1 MTEISKP
8 HAAAGAGLAEK
19 DDGNAALR
27 RLTDSQPFKIFI
39 LLCVVAN
46 AVLLG
51 IDAHLGPNNPHH
63 KQIDLW
69 NHYFL
74 YLFTA
79 ELVLELLAAGPRRY
93 VRSGWNLFDAFIVAS
108 GYLAFI
114 PGITA
119 LRALRALRVFRLISN
134 VPQMRRVVEALAHA
148 LPGIS
153 SAMLVMAI
161 VFYIGAVMAATMFH
175 GVEGF
180 HDLGHSMIT
189 LMQLAFFDNW
199 GDTVRG
205 VMARYP
211 ESWIFLISFTL
222 IAAFA
227 IMNLFIGV
235 IVDAVQQMPL
245 SKAKAPSEAEML
257 QAQLLEE
264 VKALRAEI
272 AAMRRSGEASA
283 QAKG

>member
-1 MTEISKP
+1 MNDAMTPRDSATISEGP
-8 HAAAGAGLAEK
+8 Q
-19 DDGNAALR
+19 GNALLCRITGSNA
-27 RLTDSQPFKIFI
+27 FKIFI
-39 LLCVVAN
+39 LLCVVVN

-51 IDAHLGPNNPHH
+51 VDAHLGPNNPHH
-63 KQIDLW
+63 KAIDQW
-69 NHYFL
+69 NHVFL
-74 YLFTA
+74 YLFTI
-79 ELVLELLAAGPRRY
+79 ELVLEYLAAGPRRY
-93 VRSGWNLFDAFIVAS
+93 FRSGWNLFDVFIVAS
-108 GYLAFI
+108 GYLAFV

-153 SAMLVMAI
+153 SALLVMTI

-180 HDLGHSMIT
+180 NDLGQSMIT
-189 LMQLAFFDNW
+189 LLQLAFFDNW

-205 VMARYP
+205 VM
-211 ESWIFLISFTL
+211 ESHPASWMFLIGFTL

-245 SKAKAPSEAEML
+245 STPKAPSEADIT

-272 AAMRRSGEASA
+272 AAMRSQSGAP
-283 QAKG
+283 QG

>member
-1 MTEISKP
+1 
-8 HAAAGAGLAEK
+8 
-19 DDGNAALR
+19 
-27 RLTDSQPFKIFI
+27 
-39 LLCVVAN
+39 
-46 AVLLG
+46 
-51 IDAHLGPNNPHH
+51 
-63 KQIDLW
+63 
-69 NHYFL
+69 
-74 YLFTA
+74 
-79 ELVLELLAAGPRRY
+79 
-93 VRSGWNLFDAFIVAS
+93 
-108 GYLAFI
+108 
-114 PGITA
+114 
-119 LRALRALRVFRLISN
+119 
-134 VPQMRRVVEALAHA
+134 
-148 LPGIS
+148 
-153 SAMLVMAI
+153 
-161 VFYIGAVMAATMFH
+161 
-175 GVEGF
+175 VEGF

>member
-1 MTEISKP
+1 MNDAIPARES
-8 HAAAGAGLAEK
+8 AAMSDGRQ
-19 DDGNAALR
+19 GNATLQR
-27 RLTDSQPFKIFI
+27 ITGSNIFKIFI

-46 AVLLG
+46 AILLG
-51 IDAHLGPNNPHH
+51 YDAHHGPTHPHH
-63 KQIDLW
+63 KIVDQW

-74 YLFTA
+74 YLFTV
-79 ELVLELLAAGPRRY
+79 ELILEFLAAGPRRY
-93 VRSGWNLFDAFIVAS
+93 FRDGWNFFDFFIVAS

-153 SAMLVMAI
+153 SALLVMTI

-180 HDLGHSMIT
+180 NDLGQSMIT
-189 LMQLAFFDNW
+189 LLQLAFFDNW

-205 VMARYP
+205 VMESHP
-211 ESWIFLISFTL
+211 ESWMFLIGFTL

-245 SKAKAPSEAEML
+245 STPKAPSEADIT
-257 QAQLLEE
+257 QAQLLAE
-264 VKALRAEI
+264 VRALRAEI
-272 AAMRRSGEASA
+272 SAMRGQNGAPRG
-283 QAKG
+283 

>member
-1 MTEISKP
+1 MNDASLSRESP
-8 HAAAGAGLAEK
+8 VLSDNRE
-19 DDGNAALR
+19 GNAKIR
-27 RLTDSQPFKIFI
+27 RLTDSNPFKIFI
-39 LLCVVAN
+39 LACVVVN

-51 IDAHLGPNNPHH
+51 VDAHLGPNNPHH
-63 KQIDLW
+63 KTIDQW
-69 NHYFL
+69 NHVFL
-74 YLFTA
+74 YLFTI
-79 ELVLELLAAGPRRY
+79 ELVLEYLAAGPRRY
-93 VRSGWNLFDAFIVAS
+93 FRSGWNIFDAFIVAS

-153 SAMLVMAI
+153 SALLVMTI
-161 VFYIGAVMAATMFH
+161 VFYIGAVMAATMYH
-175 GVEGF
+175 GVAGF
-180 HDLGHSMIT
+180 NDLGQSMIT
-189 LMQLAFFDNW
+189 LLQLAFFDNW

-205 VMARYP
+205 VM
-211 ESWIFLISFTL
+211 ESHPSSWMFLIGFTL
-222 IAAFA
+222 VAAFA

-245 SKAKAPSEAEML
+245 STPKAPSEAEIT

-272 AAMRRSGEASA
+272 AAMRSHSGAA
-283 QAKG
+283 QG

>member
-1 MTEISKP
+1 MIDANMTRD
-8 HAAAGAGLAEK
+8 AATGSGSAQ
-19 DDGNAALR
+19 GNAFLQRITGSSA
-27 RLTDSQPFKIFI
+27 FKIFI
-39 LLCVVAN
+39 LLCVVVN
-46 AVLLG
+46 AILLG
-51 IDAHLGPNNPHH
+51 YDAHHGPAHPHH
-63 KQIDLW
+63 KIVDQW

-74 YLFTA
+74 YLFTV
-79 ELVLELLAAGPRRY
+79 ELIMEFFAAGPRRY
-93 VRSGWNLFDAFIVAS
+93 FKDGWNCFDFFIVAS

-153 SAMLVMAI
+153 SALLVMTI
-161 VFYIGAVMAATMFH
+161 VFYIGGVMAATMFH

-180 HDLGHSMIT
+180 NDLGQALIT
-189 LMQLAFFDNW
+189 MLQLAFFDNW

-205 VMARYP
+205 VM
-211 ESWIFLISFTL
+211 ESHPAAWIFLIGFTL
-222 IAAFA
+222 VAAFA

-245 SKAKAPSEAEML
+245 STPKAPSETDIM

-264 VKALRAEI
+264 IKALRAEI
-272 AAMRRSGEASA
+272 AQIRSQNGAP
-283 QAKG
+283 QG